1 MNRRRKVWTM
11 TIGEWIRQA
20 ASALTEAGCPD
31 PAVDSVWI
39 AEDILKMTRAQLR
52 FEEGNELDSGKLAEL
67 NGCLD
72 RRIAGEPVQY
82 ILQRADFMGLKF
94 YVDKRVLIPR
104 QDTETLVENAIV
116 ELQGRKDPKVL
127 DLCCGSG
134 CIGLSIK
141 TLVPHA
147 KVTLADISGDA
158 LDVAKKNAKELDA
171 EASFKHGDLF
181 RAIGKEKYDLIASNP
196 PYIPAADMEV
206 LQKEVRF
213 EPELALYGGE
223 DGLDIYRRIA
233 QEASAHLNE
242 GGALLMEVGE
252 GEAKDVLALVQE
264 NMDCAESGIIRDL
277 NGIERIVW
285 ARSR

>member
-1 MNRRRKVWTM
+1 M

-20 ASALTEAGCPD
+20 AASLEKAGCPD

-39 AEDILKMTRAQLR
+39 AEDVLKMTRANLR
-52 FEEGNELDSGKLAEL
+52 FEEHSVLDGGRLAEL
-67 NGCLD
+67 NGCLE

-94 YVDKRVLIPR
+94 YVDQRVLIPR

-158 LDVAKKNAKELDA
+158 LDVAKKNAKALDA
-171 EASFKHGDLF
+171 EVVFKHGDLF
-181 RAIGKEKYDLIASNP
+181 RAVSKEKYDLIASNP
-196 PYIPAADMEV
+196 PYIPAADMAV

-233 QEASAHLNE
+233 AEASAHLNS

-264 NMDCAESGIIRDL
+264 NMDCEESGIIRDL

-285 ARSR
+285 ARSK